1 MSRSTPK
8 NASSAA
14 TRSPAT
20 PASKATSTTQTDVLL
35 QHHLKALRLPTMA
48 AESAKVAA
56 QCAADNVDHLGF
68 LLRCS
73 ELELLEREQRA
84 KVRRLKAAKFPT
96 TKTLETFDF
105 AAVPSLNRARVQE
118 LLRGG
123 YIERRENILLLGPP
137 GTGKTHLA
145 TALAVAA
152 CGQGRKVRFWRVTEL
167 VTALLEARDGR
178 VLQRLKQQLAK
189 LDLLVCDELG
199 YVPATKVGA
208 ELLFDVISTAYER
221 TSVLLTSNLPFE
233 EWTQVL
239 GSERLT
245 GATLD
250 RLTHRCHILELNG
263 ESYRLREARRRG
275 GQRPPPEDEG
285 TEPDQAAQAAGKTK
299 DKSDADA
306 PNPDLTAGPGA
317 VTL

>member
-1 MSRSTPK
+1 MSRASTKPTK
-8 NASSAA
+8 TSKTSAPRTAS
-14 TRSPAT
+14 TSP
-20 PASKATSTTQTDVLL
+20 TSPTAPDVLL
-35 QHHLKALRLPTMA
+35 QHHLKALRLPTFA
-48 AESAKVAA
+48 AEAGKVAA

-96 TKTLETFDF
+96 QKTLETFDF

-118 LLRGG
+118 LLSGA
-123 YIERRENILLLGPP
+123 YLERRENILLLGPP

-145 TALAVAA
+145 TALAIAA

-208 ELLFDVISTAYER
+208 ELLFDVISSAYER

-275 GQRPPPEDEG
+275 GQRPPAEG
-285 TEPDQAAQAAGKTK
+285 GASATSAGAPAAGGEEAT
-299 DKSDADA
+299 DA
-306 PNPDLTAGPGA
+306 
-317 VTL
+317 